1 MGAWPLPYSN
11 NIHLF
16 HRSLLFHLIGYNAAS
31 LKYFCRKD
39 EVCFSDLPCDVF
51 LHEDP
56 CTQHSALPC
65 TIFSRT
71 WFASWFKGSLSRRIL
86 CTIPQGRGWGG
97 VDSRSP
103 LPPPSQPIMSDG
115 SSPPAMGG
123 EGRGHNGHTRVEKW
137 AAGRMECRI
146 NDICITPNTTVMYD
160 VKNTNTPKK
169 TFCCNDDSM
178 AFSRRLMA
186 RCQKYKPDYINLK
199 HYFFGFWLVMPCIYA
214 MKHRR
219 KKLLFEMFCSFLLVF
234 TTYM

>member
-56 CTQHSALPC
+56 CTVPFLAQYSRGLGLPLDLKDPSPGESC
-65 TIFSRT
+65 VQYLRV
-71 WFASWFKGSLSRRIL
+71 GD
-86 CTIPQGRGWGG
+86 GGG

-103 LPPPSQPIMSDG
+103 HLLPPSQPIMSDG

-199 HYFFGFWLVMPCIYA
+199 HYFFGFWLVMPCTYA